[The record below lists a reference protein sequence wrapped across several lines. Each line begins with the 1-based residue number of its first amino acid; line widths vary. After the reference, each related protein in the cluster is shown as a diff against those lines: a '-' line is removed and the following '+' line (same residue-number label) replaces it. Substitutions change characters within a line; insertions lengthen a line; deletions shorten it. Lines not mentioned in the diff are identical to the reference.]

1 MSNNHNVQRPFGVTL
16 IMILIVINGILTVVS
31 GLISALM
38 LRDDINI
45 VYSLILIILGLV
57 YLAVAGA
64 LGRGNRAARMLIAL
78 ITVLMLVVGIV
89 GLFPGNVATGIIQIV
104 ISVIVLLV
112 LFSRK
117 ASAFFN

>member
-1 MSNNHNVQRPFGVTL
+1 MSNNQGVQRPFGVTL
-16 IMILIVINGILTVVS
+16 IVILIVINGILTVVS

-89 GLFPGNVATGIIQIV
+89 GLFSGNVATGIIQIV

>member
-1 MSNNHNVQRPFGVTL
+1 MASNQGVQRPFGVTL
-16 IMILIVINGILTVVS
+16 IMILIVINGILTVIS

-45 VYSLILIILGLV
+45 VYSLVLIILGLV

-78 ITVLMLVVGIV
+78 VTVLMLVIGIV
-89 GLFPGNVATGIIQIV
+89 GLFSGNVATGIIQIV
-104 ISVIVLLV
+104 ISLIVLLV

-117 ASAFFN
+117 ASAFFG

>member
-1 MSNNHNVQRPFGVTL
+1 MGNNQSVQRPFGVTV

-31 GLISALM
+31 GVISALM

-45 VYSLILIILGLV
+45 VYSLILIILGLI

-64 LGRGNRAARMLIAL
+64 LGRGNRAARMLIAVV
-78 ITVLMLVVGIV
+78 TVLMLIVGIL
-89 GLFPGNVATGIIQIV
+89 GLFSGNIWTAVIQIA
-104 ISVIVLLV
+104 ISVVILLV

-117 ASAFFN
+117 ASAFFG

>member
-1 MSNNHNVQRPFGVTL
+1 MSNNQNVQRPFGVTL
-16 IMILIVINGILTVVS
+16 IVILIVINGILTVIS
-31 GLISALM
+31 GVISALM

-45 VYSLILIILGLV
+45 VYSLILIILGLI

-64 LGRGNRAARMLIAL
+64 LGRGNRAARMLIAVV
-78 ITVLMLVVGIV
+78 TVLMLVVGIL
-89 GLFPGNVATGIIQIV
+89 GLFSGNLVTAIVQIA
-104 ISVIVLLV
+104 ISVIILLV

>member
-1 MSNNHNVQRPFGVTL
+1 MSNNQRADRPFGVTL
-16 IMILIVINGILTVVS
+16 IVILIVINGLLTVIS

-45 VYSLILIILGLV
+45 VYSLIMIILGLV

-64 LGRGNRAARMLIAL
+64 LGRGNRGARMLIAL
-78 ITVLMLVVGIV
+78 VTVLMLVVGII
-89 GLFPGNVATGIIQIV
+89 GLFSGNPIAGIIQIA

-117 ASAFFN
+117 ASAFFG

>member
-1 MSNNHNVQRPFGVTL
+1 MASNQGVQRPFGVTL

-89 GLFPGNVATGIIQIV
+89 GLFSGNVATGIIQIV

>member
-89 GLFPGNVATGIIQIV
+89 GLFSGNVATGIIQIV

>member
-1 MSNNHNVQRPFGVTL
+1 MSNNQGVQRPFGVTL
-16 IMILIVINGILTVVS
+16 IVILIVINGILTVIS
-31 GLISALM
+31 GVISALM

-45 VYSLILIILGLV
+45 VYSLILIILGLI

-64 LGRGNRAARMLIAL
+64 LGRGNRAARMLIAVV
-78 ITVLMLVVGIV
+78 TVLMLVVGIL
-89 GLFPGNVATGIIQIV
+89 GLFSGNLVTAIVQIA
-104 ISVIVLLV
+104 ISVIILLV

>member
-1 MSNNHNVQRPFGVTL
+1 MSNNQRVDRPFGVTL
-16 IMILIVINGILTVVS
+16 IVILIVINGLLTVIS

-45 VYSLILIILGLV
+45 VYSLIMIILGLV

-64 LGRGNRAARMLIAL
+64 LGRGNRGARMLIAL
-78 ITVLMLVVGIV
+78 VTVLMLVVGII
-89 GLFPGNVATGIIQIV
+89 GLFSGNPIAGIIQIA

-117 ASAFFN
+117 ASAFFG

>member
-1 MSNNHNVQRPFGVTL
+1 MSKNQGVQRPFGITL
-16 IMILIVINGILTVVS
+16 IVILIVINGLLTVIS

-64 LGRGNRAARMLIAL
+64 LGRGNRGARMLIAL
-78 ITVLMLVVGIV
+78 VTVLMLVVGII
-89 GLFPGNVATGIIQIV
+89 GLFSGNPIAGIIQIA

-117 ASAFFN
+117 ASAFFG

>member
-1 MSNNHNVQRPFGVTL
+1 MASNQGVQRPFGVTL
-16 IMILIVINGILTVVS
+16 IMILIVINGILTVIS

-45 VYSLILIILGLV
+45 VYSLVLIILGLV

-64 LGRGNRAARMLIAL
+64 LGRGNRAERMLIAL
-78 ITVLMLVVGIV
+78 VTVLMLVIGIV
-89 GLFPGNVATGIIQIV
+89 GLFSGNVATGIIQIV
-104 ISVIVLLV
+104 ISLIVLLV

-117 ASAFFN
+117 ASAFFG

>member
-1 MSNNHNVQRPFGVTL
+1 MANNQGVQRPFGVTL
-16 IMILIVINGILTVVS
+16 IVILIVINGILTVIS

-45 VYSLILIILGLV
+45 VYSLILIILGLI

-64 LGRGNRAARMLIAL
+64 LGRGNRAARMLIAVV
-78 ITVLMLVVGIV
+78 TVLMLIVGIV
-89 GLFPGNVATGIIQIV
+89 GLFSGNVVTAIVQIA
-104 ISVIVLLV
+104 ISVIILLV

-117 ASAFFN
+117 AGAFFG